1 VKIEVQLKGF
11 LSPKAVYRGMAVV
24 EDPFYFQKPM
34 LKQAVLSLTDIKA
47 SSEEDNIPASVQFSI
62 EVTSPSVP
70 NSLQERRRSIIQTVI
85 EKGGG
90 HHLEDSDAAGDNE
103 ESSEESD
110 ISVDDP
116 KSSVSKSSRSS
127 KSLPPIA
134 KKSIKGKPPKIDHQK
149 RSAEVEEFIQ
159 SGLVDEDDS
168 NHESGHSDS
177 DHDSELNYLPP
188 RKSIPM
194 KPVQKSVKDSSMPK
208 SVAQQFNS
216 SGFAEDESQ
225 RSRESKSDDDSLSP
239 PPAPIV
245 ASTVHSP
252 DKNIML
258 HTFLRKGSI
267 DEDNSNTEEDDSE
280 AEEEVDTLQQNKRK
294 HKSKVRKDRIS
305 REMAVEQLLSNST
318 LDDEETIHTFDAT
331 NDLRLSPD
339 DDSSVIF
346 VVEEQVAPK
355 LSYSQSLSLSMDHPV
370 VKNSQRI
377 ENTSTFD
384 SHEQNEMYISPYLET
399 LPKQQRKIISEET
412 HGNNE
417 QLKQRFSSEE
427 EDSDREE
434 EENVKAVKRVISS
447 SRSDFYPKVIVV
459 EDRVV
464 ADTDQSNPFFTADSD
479 EDDASLVIQTS
490 DEKPKPALKA
500 EVLINPFLLQNND
513 SDKDEDDTTKAKE
526 TNFLEPSVQLFEDSS
541 SITAEISTE
550 QPFQQRKSLKILFG
564 IQGDEPVVDHAHLTK
579 IAAIDEHI
587 PTNDEDNEEEEEW
600 EKTVRSNTVAAQET
614 PSYQEKGFAKQS
626 EEQKP
631 EQLQEQSSDQLPS
644 SNQYSSESFLK
655 DQEISLLQNELQ
667 TVLEQKSV
675 VATKLEDQSLKENS
689 LLLHI
694 QDLSNKLQTLMLENQ
709 ENKKTLEKV
718 QREKEE
724 LEAHQ
729 KEKERLLKEE
739 AVKKEHE
746 KEIEILQSEWLN
758 DRGNQFRL
766 HEEETVLEVPKN
778 EISIFS
784 FQRAPALTVA
794 VENPLLSRSYSSSNL
809 ENEINRTSSLDLET
823 AVSTPKSSEEIEI
836 LKSKVSAYEEYNNK
850 LQQDLLDMK
859 RKTKSKAL
867 IEAALSNMLTR
878 RSLNI
883 PMHKRDSFHDQQ
895 LLLQNSIQEGTSPVP
910 EREIDETE
918 RPKSTYSVSNEE
930 GIFKN
935 TVPAVNNPTPVR
947 VIERRRGIFDPNT
960 MTLSDIT
967 PFTAPESSSSHH
979 ALKPQNSYN
988 YSNNNYTITPISS
1001 RTTTPLP
1008 THLRGSTSQQFYQ
1021 DDAASIYA
1029 PSDTTPRNASFYLPK
1044 TKRLTAEDRKKSRL
1058 SLISNLPGSKGSILI
1073 SPSPTNISAATAT
1086 AVSNVFVEEKKI
1098 SEAVK
1103 EFTMPLKKTLSAMIL
1118 KDKTENNQNQSNN
1131 QSKGTDKQK
1140 RDAKTPKGDL
1150 STPSEEDKN
1159 EIIENRVVELVE
1171 LPAFLLEN
1179 TSLTVLSAIPSTKSN
1194 LADSATKVGENEKRR
1209 QSTPS
1214 KAQQLAL
1221 QQEEKENRQLQLFTK
1236 FSFSLKENILFEK
1249 KFSRMSEDGKTAR
1262 NLLTNPSGLSE
1273 KGGANTVEGS
1283 VSILPFQGQSQQQ
1296 EVAEQPTVI
1305 AKSNMK
1311 YYYSE
1316 LFECLGD
1323 AIRSGVLRC
1332 FRIMELSIMPSPTSA
1347 LLGHSHD
1354 NRDSASSIANNPL
1367 NRRRSVSNVSGGFF
1381 PSRQQTM
1388 TSSYDSQVN
1397 TRAKKLLESD
1407 SVSVRNNTTGNTPNT
1422 TWNQDQGK
1430 NRRGSLI
1437 PFSNSD
1443 QPMDLSSLF
1452 QLLLQSHNPD
1462 EQLRTKVY
1470 ISLSSMVRID
1480 SVDAFLNHVK
1490 ILFDANELYLHNDS
1504 SLLSG
1509 QLWDIS
1515 PLFNSARYLIN
1526 LFGNNDETS
1535 LNANTNSTFLTG
1547 MNGSNLTVPNH
1558 SLTGK
1563 ASVNITTVFSKL
1575 KSLQESLKQ
1584 QLILYHEHLF
1594 WTTKMG
1600 LLPSSTVPNTEGNPP
1615 NAFLT
1620 TSSNPLDSALDEMK
1634 HFHDRLTEESFY
1646 ALQSLAGLTYFHQT
1660 EHHHHHHHHHH
1671 QSHSKP
1677 QTTKRLPPL
1686 RSTSLLQS
1694 CEALLAQFMIFLL
1707 PKNFALLEFMLRISC
1722 LSEVLNKNK
1731 LYFKNVQNNYEM
1743 YKNCKKLFKAL
1754 KIQQKLEKELLE
1766 ISAVDSIVSS
1776 SPVIQNRNRSNSSG
1790 NDSSTCR
1797 QQISSVI
1804 EELDTLLDKQ
1814 LHPAGSS
1821 STNIEEN
1828 KNTFREHS
1836 VSPSK
1841 DPTSVNPLSITQ
1853 GPLRRASYV
1862 YFQQT
1867 SSAPANS
1874 SSLLCDGK
1882 YCLEKIK
1889 SIIMKSDEIYHRYT
1903 VYKES
1908 LQSLASYKNAFDS
1921 SSSSSSD
1928 DDEGDKDGFGSLTDE
1943 EEVKRIYSDL
1953 ELSDNEKIM
1962 HNKSGPPSS
1971 QRKSFVG
1978 SRKVLPTEN
1987 SPLKQSSSV
1996 VLSAR
2001 KSSFNH
2007 EQQSSIREKN
2017 NSPQITFHQSQKA
2030 PFVTSD
2036 KSKPTKRINH
2046 EKLEERKLDKMA
2058 SELFHYKEDM
2068 KKKLSL
2074 LTSFINFEETEHFIK
2089 AIPNPESLSNK
2100 CYEMVYKRDENNYNI
2115 ATLLL
2120 QIKSKKLLASIYS
2133 TWPSLSF
2140 EIPSEPDRSS
2150 GSFYEGANNS
2160 NTPGIMTGSSPM
2172 LTTMSRSKSFIHK
2185 TVSYHDELFPAKP
2198 IGGGSSATSAMNS
2211 PQKFSNSLQSVV
2223 SRVGGSGNTVG
2234 GGRSVYS
2241 SAGGIDN
2248 QSSGSH
2254 QTNNIMKHLDY
2265 LTSQQEAM
2273 QFCYAK
2279 DIDLTLFESFHN
2291 TKGLRKIGFTLLQL
2305 RDSKCFTWNQLL
2317 SAGYPLNEIK
2327 YLRGTVAAS
2336 PSTSSLLSGRPN
2348 QNPHHHDHSFELTVP
2363 ELRKA
2368 GYTIEQCVK
2377 AGFNIK
2383 AIKSGG
2389 FDELQLVQCGLFTT
2403 KQLLSAGCD
2412 IQRYVLK
2419 NFYELTNG
2427 KYWNHSD
2434 NWNSSLPLSKWYGIK
2449 TDSYGHI
2456 LSIDLRSNELYGCLP
2471 ESLYL
2476 LTTLQSLDLFNN
2488 HLRGNFPAS
2497 YSNLVNLKDLWLD
2510 GNPEL
2515 KQNISKQ
2522 QLQKLLPS
2530 CRIRL

>member
-11 LSPKAVYRGMAVV
+11 LSPKAVYRGIAVV
-24 EDPFYFQKPM
+24 EDPFCFQKPM
-34 LKQAVLSLTDIKA
+34 LKQVVLSLADIKA
-47 SSEEDNIPASVQFSI
+47 SSEEDNIPASMQFSI

-110 ISVDDP
+110 ISFDDP
-116 KSSVSKSSRSS
+116 KASLSKLSKSNQ
-127 KSLPPIA
+127 SLPPIA
-134 KKSIKGKPPKIDHQK
+134 KSSIKGKPPKIDNQK
-149 RSAEVEEFIQ
+149 RSTVVQEFIQ

-177 DHDSELNYLPP
+177 DHDSEFNSLPP

-194 KPVQKSVKDSSMPK
+194 KPVQNSIKDSSMQK
-208 SVAQQFNS
+208 SMAQQFVS
-216 SGFAEDESQ
+216 KESN
-225 RSRESKSDDDSLSP
+225 SDDDSLPP
-239 PPAPIV
+239 PPASIV
-245 ASTVHSP
+245 VSAVRSP
-252 DKNIML
+252 DKNTML
-258 HTFLRKGSI
+258 HTFIRKGSI

-280 AEEEVDTLQQNKRK
+280 AEEEEMDTLQQKKRK
-294 HKSKVRKDRIS
+294 KKSKVRKDRIS

-339 DDSSVIF
+339 DDSSVVF

-355 LSYSQSLSLSMDHPV
+355 LSYSQSLSLSMDPM
-370 VKNSQRI
+370 VKNSHII
-377 ENTSTFD
+377 ENMSTFD
-384 SHEQNEMYISPYLET
+384 SHEQNDMYISPYVET
-399 LPKQQRKIISEET
+399 LPKKQRDSISEES
-412 HGNNE
+412 HGKNE

-427 EDSDREE
+427 EDSDLEE
-434 EENVKAVKRVISS
+434 EENIEVVKRAISS
-447 SRSDFYPKVIVV
+447 SRSDFHPKVTVV

-464 ADTDQSNPFFTADSD
+464 AETDQSNPFFTADSD
-479 EDDASLVIQTS
+479 EDDASLGIPNS
-490 DEKPKPALKA
+490 DEKPESVMKD
-500 EVLINPFLLQNND
+500 EVLINPFLFQNND
-513 SDKDEDDTTKAKE
+513 SDEDEEETVKAIE
-526 TNFLEPSVQLFEDSS
+526 TNNLEPVVPLLEDYSNS
-541 SITAEISTE
+541 TVVISTE
-550 QPFQQRKSLKILFG
+550 QPVQQRKSLKILFG
-564 IQGDEPVVDHAHLTK
+564 TQRDETVGDHSHLTK
-579 IAAIDEHI
+579 IAAIEEHV
-587 PTNDEDNEEEEEW
+587 PTNYEDSEEEEW

-614 PSYQEKGFAKQS
+614 PQYQEQGFPEQS

-631 EQLQEQSSDQLPS
+631 EQLHEQPLEQLPS
-644 SNQYSSESFLK
+644 SNQSSADSFLK

-667 TVLEQKSV
+667 TVLNQNSV

-766 HEEETVLEVPKN
+766 HEEETTVLGVPKN
-778 EISIFS
+778 EISILS
-784 FQRAPALTVA
+784 FQRTLAITVA
-794 VENPLLSRSYSSSNL
+794 VENPLLSHSYSSSNL

-910 EREIDETE
+910 EKETDETE
-918 RPKSTYSVSNEE
+918 RPKSTYSMSNED
-930 GIFKN
+930 GIVKN

-967 PFTAPESSSSHH
+967 PFAAPESSSSHR
-979 ALKPQNSYN
+979 ALKPQSTYN
-988 YSNNNYTITPISS
+988 NSNNNYTITPISS

-1103 EFTMPLKKTLSAMIL
+1103 EFTTPLKKTLSAMIL

-1140 RDAKTPKGDL
+1140 RDTKTQKGDL

-1194 LADSATKVGENEKRR
+1194 LADGATKVDENEKRR

-1214 KAQQLAL
+1214 KTQSLAL
-1221 QQEEKENRQLQLFTK
+1221 QLEEKENRQLQLFTK
-1236 FSFSLKENILFEK
+1236 FSFSLKEIILFEK

-1262 NLLTNPSGLSE
+1262 NLLINPSGLSE
-1273 KGGANTVEGS
+1273 QREPYSAAEGS

-1296 EVAEQPTVI
+1296 QIAEQPTVF

-1381 PSRQQTM
+1381 SSRQQTM

-1397 TRAKKLLESD
+1397 TRAKKALLESD
-1407 SVSVRNNTTGNTPNT
+1407 SISVRNNTPGNTSNT
-1422 TWNQDQGK
+1422 TWNQEQGK

-1462 EQLRTKVY
+1462 EHLRTKVY

-1490 ILFDANELYLHNDS
+1490 ILFDANELYLQNDS

-1535 LNANTNSTFLTG
+1535 LNTNTNSTFLTG

-1600 LLPSSTVPNTEGNPP
+1600 LLPSSTVSNTEGNPP

-1646 ALQSLAGLTYFHQT
+1646 ALQSLAGLTYFHQA
-1660 EHHHHHHHHHH
+1660 EHHHHHHHHH

-1766 ISAVDSIVSS
+1766 ISAVDSILTS

-1821 STNIEEN
+1821 SANVEDN

-1841 DPTSVNPLSITQ
+1841 DPTSVNPLSNTQ

-1928 DDEGDKDGFGSLTDE
+1928 DDEGDKDGFGSLTDD

-1953 ELSDNEKIM
+1953 ELSDNEKTM

-2001 KSSFNH
+2001 KSSVNH
-2007 EQQSSIREKN
+2007 EQQSSNREKSN
-2017 NSPQITFHQSQKA
+2017 ISPQITFHQSQKA
-2030 PFVTSD
+2030 PLLD

-2120 QIKSKKLLASIYS
+2120 QIKSKKLLTSIYS
-2133 TWPSLSF
+2133 TWPNLSF

-2150 GSFYEGANNS
+2150 GSFYEGANN

-2172 LTTMSRSKSFIHK
+2172 MTTMSRSKSFIHK

-2211 PQKFSNSLQSVV
+2211 PQKFSNSLQSVS

-2241 SAGGIDN
+2241 SAAGVDN

-2279 DIDLTLFESFHN
+2279 DIDLSLFESFHN

-2336 PSTSSLLSGRPN
+2336 PSTSSLLSGRAN

-2488 HLRGNFPAS
+2488 HLRSNFPAS
-2497 YSNLVNLKDLWLD
+2497 YANLVNLKDLWLD

-2522 QLQKLLPS
+2522 QLQKLLPN